1 MGTVIDRVALTDG
14 GWRTRHSALRL
25 AVKAAKDC
33 LHEAGRN
40 AHEVDLLVNAGI
52 YRDRNLAE
60 PALAA
65 MIQEDIGANPEDP
78 HDNRRTA
85 HSPSTSRTD
94 PAEFS
99 PPCRSSTAS

>member
-1 MGTVIDRVALTDG
+1 MGTVIEQVSLTDG

-25 AVKAAKDC
+25 AVKAAKHC

-40 AHEVDLLVNAGI
+40 ADDIDLLINAGI

-78 HDNRRTA
+78 HEQAHGTFSFDVSNGSCGVLTA
-85 HSPSTSRTD
+85 LQIVD
-94 PAEFS
+94 
-99 PPCRSSTAS
+99 AS